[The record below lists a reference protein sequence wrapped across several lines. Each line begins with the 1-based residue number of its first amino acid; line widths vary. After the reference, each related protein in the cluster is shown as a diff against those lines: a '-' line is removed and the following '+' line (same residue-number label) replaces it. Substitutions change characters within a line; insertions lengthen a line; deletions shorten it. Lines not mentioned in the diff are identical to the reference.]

1 VTNGEKNQR
10 VFRRLHLRG
19 LIQGVGF
26 RPFIYRLAQEH
37 NICGWVRNTATGVEA
52 QLEGAPGAVDE
63 FIHHLRN
70 GLPAG
75 AWLLELRLEQAKQEF
90 ASDFKILESS
100 AERASQGAVV
110 PPDIATC
117 PDCLA
122 EFRDPKN
129 RRYRYPFIS
138 CTFCGPRFT
147 VISTLPYDRP
157 GTTFATF
164 PLCPDCAREYT
175 NPGDRRFHAQTTAC
189 PVCGPRLALITPDS
203 TMWGEEALQCAQRLL
218 VDGGVIAVKGL
229 GGYCLAGDA
238 ENDTAVS
245 CIKIWKRRG
254 DKPLA
259 VMVADLARAEQIV
272 VLEEGERNLLS
283 SPQAPILLCAK
294 REPSPLSAEV
304 APQLSRHGVML
315 PSTAMHHLLMEGD
328 YLALV
333 MTSANRKGEPII
345 IEDGS
350 ALALL
355 DEGIDAVLCHD
366 RPIYRRADDSVTTF
380 FQGKPLLLRSGR
392 GYAPLTIPW
401 PTNLPSVIAYGS
413 DIKNTFCVTGE
424 GLAYLSQHIG
434 DLESAVTLDFYQ
446 RQREELLR
454 LYSLTPQAAGADL
467 HPGYYSSRLASEE
480 WAGNNLILVQ
490 HHHAHIA
497 SVLAEWGKFSG
508 VFLGV
513 ACDGTGFGED
523 GAIWGGEILEVD
535 VERGSFRRLAH
546 LDYLPLLG
554 GESAV
559 REPFRQACAYLWAS
573 SAEKA
578 KEAKKFLETVP
589 GDELLILRAMFDRR
603 EHSPLTSSC
612 GRLFEALGAF
622 LGLARINDY
631 DAQSAILLEAVARE
645 ASAGAYPIELIHNDQ
660 GPLKL
665 DWRGIISGVVKD
677 LGGKRPLSEIAYRI
691 HYSLALLFAEG
702 VKAVFDVNR
711 HSGIVLSGGCFQNKL
726 FLALL
731 LKELSQLGCNVLIHQ
746 RVPPNDGG
754 LALGQALVA
763 AFRVAG
769 VTNHK

>member
-1 VTNGEKNQR
+1 VNKVEGNRK
-10 VFRRLHLRG
+10 VYRRLNLRG

-37 NICGWVRNTATGVEA
+37 NICGWVRNTAVGVEA
-52 QLEGAPGAVDE
+52 QLEGAPSAVDE
-63 FIHHLRN
+63 FVHHLRN
-70 GLPAG
+70 GLPPG
-75 AWLLELRLEQAKQEF
+75 AWLLELRLEQSERELAG
-90 ASDFKILESS
+90 DFRILESS
-100 AERASQGAVV
+100 EERTNRGSVV
-110 PPDIATC
+110 PPDVATC
-117 PDCLA
+117 PDCLD
-122 EFRDPKN
+122 EFRNPQD
-129 RRYRYPFIS
+129 RRHRYPFIS

-147 VISTLPYDRP
+147 IITALPYDRP
-157 GTTFATF
+157 ATTFSAF
-164 PLCPDCAREYT
+164 PLCPDCAREYAD
-175 NPGDRRFHAQTTAC
+175 PADRRFHAQTTAC
-189 PVCGPRLALITPDS
+189 PVCGPRLALITPCS
-203 TMWGEEALQCAQRLL
+203 TMWGEEALQSAQRLL
-218 VDGGVIAVKGL
+218 LDGGVIAVKGL

-238 ENDTAVS
+238 KNDTAVS
-245 CIKIWKRRG
+245 RIKIWKNRG

-259 VMVADLARAEQIV
+259 VMVADLTRAEQIV
-272 VLEEGERNLLS
+272 ALEEGERELLF
-283 SPQAPILLCAK
+283 SPLSPILLATK
-294 REPSPLSAEV
+294 REPALLSEEV
-304 APQLSRHGVML
+304 APRLSRHGVML
-315 PSTAMHHLLMEGD
+315 PSTAMHHLLMEGN

-345 IEDGS
+345 IDDNS

-366 RPIYRRADDSVTTF
+366 RPIYRRADDTVATF

-392 GYAPLTIPW
+392 GCAPLTIPW
-401 PTNLPSVIAYGS
+401 PRNLPSVMAYGS
-413 DIKNTFCVTGE
+413 DIKNTFCVSGE

-446 RQREELLR
+446 QQRDELLR
-454 LYSLTPQAAGADL
+454 LYSLTPQAAAADL

-480 WAGNNLILVQ
+480 WPASNLITVQ

-497 SVLAEWGKFSG
+497 SVLAERGRFGG

-535 VERGSFRRLAH
+535 VEKGGYRRLAH

-554 GESAV
+554 GEGAI

-573 SAEKA
+573 S
-578 KEAKKFLETVP
+578 LERTKSVVRFFETIP
-589 GDELLILRAMFDRR
+589 GDQLLVLRAMFDRR

-612 GRLFEALGAF
+612 GRIFEALGAF
-622 LGLARINDY
+622 LGLARVNDY

-645 ASAGAYPIELIHNDQ
+645 VNVDAYPVELINNDQ
-660 GPLKL
+660 GPVRL

-677 LGGKRPLSEIAYRI
+677 LTGRKPLSEIAYRI
-691 HYSLALLFAEG
+691 HYSLALLFAMG
-702 VKAVFDVNR
+702 VEAKFDARR
-711 HSGIVLSGGCFQNKL
+711 HSGVALSGGCFQNKL
-726 FLALL
+726 FLKLL
-731 LKELSQLGCNVLIHQ
+731 LKELSQLGCEVLIHQ

-763 AFRVAG
+763 GFRVVGAN
-769 VTNHK
+769 NH